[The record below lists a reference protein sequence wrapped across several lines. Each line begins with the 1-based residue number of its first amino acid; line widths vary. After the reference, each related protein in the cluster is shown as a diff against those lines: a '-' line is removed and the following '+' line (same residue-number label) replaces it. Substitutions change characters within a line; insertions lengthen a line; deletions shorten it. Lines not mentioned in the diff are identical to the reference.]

1 MPKSAILSRPE
12 KKSGEIG
19 LWRKIQEKR
28 TCYVLIAPYMI
39 LFSIF
44 TILPVGISLFL
55 SFTSYDILQAPKFIW
70 LENYLRLFLGDE
82 VFIQSIGN
90 TLLMAVVV
98 GPGGYI
104 LSLLLAWFINELP
117 TKLRSVVALV
127 FYIPAI
133 SGNAFLVWTTLF
145 SGDDYGWL
153 NGFLIRYGL
162 INEAQQWLKK
172 PEYMMP
178 IVIAV
183 ALWSSLGQSF
193 LAFIAGLQ
201 GVDRSYYEAASVDG
215 LRNRWQELWFITL
228 PIMKPQMI
236 FGAVMSITAA
246 FNIGGITAALCGMP
260 SQDYAVHTIMNH
272 LEDYGGTRYEMGYAC
287 AIATVLFIMMIVC
300 NKLFQKAISKVG
312 S

>member
-1 MPKSAILSRPE
+1 M
-12 KKSGEIG
+12 G

-44 TILPVGISLFL
+44 TILPVCISLFI
-55 SFTSYDILQAPKFIW
+55 SFTSYNILEAPKWVW
-70 LENYLRLFLGDE
+70 LENYIRLFLGDE
-82 VFIQSIGN
+82 IFIKSIGN

-98 GPGGYI
+98 GPGGYV

-153 NGFLIRYGL
+153 NGFLLRYGL

-246 FNIGGITAALCGMP
+246 FNIGGVTAALCGMP
-260 SQDYAVHTIMNH
+260 SQDYAVHTMMNH
-272 LEDYGGTRYEMGYAC
+272 LEDFGGTRYEMGYAS
-287 AIATVLFIMMIVC
+287 AIATVLFLMMIIC
-300 NKLFQKAISKVG
+300 NRLFQKAISKVG